1 MKTSLEIDDRLY
13 QAARVRAAQE
23 HTTVRALI
31 EKGLAGVLGLGPE
44 ARAGTSVSTR
54 RDLDDLTALCAQ
66 LSALPILTTA
76 AADELLG
83 YDGDGSFG

>member
-31 EKGLAGVLGLGPE
+31 EQGLAGVLGLGPE
-44 ARAGTSVSTR
+44 RRASAPATTR
-54 RDLDDLTALCAQ
+54 RDLDDLTALCTQ
-66 LSALPILTTA
+66 LSALPLLTTA
-76 AADELLG
+76 TPDELLG
-83 YDGDGSFG
+83 YDSDGSFG

>member
-44 ARAGTSVSTR
+44 LPTGGSPGTQ

-76 AADELLG
+76 TADELLG
-83 YDGDGSFG
+83 YDASGSFG